1 MLGGD
6 FMLYTDMSENLK
18 RKFRLHHRC
27 PICHQ
32 DVQKYD
38 HCQMVS
44 FFVGSRTCTLFLHTK
59 CLVDSLYVTSKSMVN
74 QQEDEVVYTDT
85 DSVKVIDNQ

>member
-1 MLGGD
+1 
-6 FMLYTDMSENLK
+6 MLYTDMSENLK

-38 HCQMVS
+38 GCQMVS
-44 FFVGSRTCTLFLHTK
+44 FFVGSRTCTIFLHTK
-59 CLVDSLYVTSKSMVN
+59 CLIDSLYVTPKSMVN
-74 QQEDEVVYTDT
+74 QQEDEIIYTDT
-85 DSVKVIDNQ
+85 DSVKGV